1 MQPLRLTLVTTSYPV
16 CPGSSS
22 GIFVARMLDSLGDS
36 VVTTVVTPS
45 ASCAEEHPAGR
56 HALRLFRYA
65 PRSWERL
72 AHSPGGIPVALR
84 TQPMLRSLVPPFLLS
99 MTYAAWRQAT
109 NSDALHANWA
119 ICGCAAG
126 LAGRLRGK
134 PVVTTLRG
142 EDVTRGLGS
151 RSGRAVLKCA
161 LSLSAAVV
169 TVSDFMREMVGNRW
183 PRWAHKVVTIPN
195 GVDERFLALGRNHV
209 PWDASRPLEMATVG
223 SLIPR
228 KGIEELLTAVA
239 EVHVPKGFRLT
250 VAGDGPER
258 ADLEARSKA
267 LGLGDQV
274 RFLGAVEADRVHDL
288 MRTSDLFLLASRS
301 EGRPNVV
308 LEAMASGL
316 PVVASDIAGV
326 RELITHGVDGL
337 LYPVGQPAK
346 LSRAIETLAREPDR
360 VAEMGARAHR
370 SVIDRRL
377 LWERTG
383 EDYLSL
389 YRSLLERQVS
399 QSDRHRNAAQH

>member
-22 GIFVARMLDSLGDS
+22 GVFVARMLDSLGDS
-36 VVTTVVTPS
+36 VLSTVVTPS
-45 ASCAEEHPAGR
+45 ARCAEEHPAGR
-56 HALRLFRYA
+56 HTLRLFRYA
-65 PRSWERL
+65 PRSWELL
-72 AHSPGGIPVALR
+72 AHGPGGIPVALR
-84 TQPMLRSLVPPFLLS
+84 AQPMLRPLVPPFLLS
-99 MTYAAWRQAT
+99 MTYAAWKQAAK
-109 NSDALHANWA
+109 SDVLHANWA

-142 EDVTRGLGS
+142 EDVTRGLAN

-161 LSLSAAVV
+161 LALSAAVV

-195 GVDERFLALGRNHV
+195 GVDERYLAVGRSRV
-209 PWDASRPLEMATVG
+209 PWDASRPLELITVG

-228 KGIEELLTAVA
+228 KGVYELLSAVA
-239 EVHVPKGFRLT
+239 DVHLPQGFRLT
-250 VAGDGPER
+250 VAGDGPDR
-258 ADLEARSKA
+258 ANLEARSKA
-267 LGLGDQV
+267 LGLTDRI
-274 RFLGAVEADRVHDL
+274 RFLGAVNTDLVQDL
-288 MRTSDLFLLASRS
+288 MRTSDLFVLASRS

-316 PVVASDIAGV
+316 PVVGSDIPGV
-326 RELITHGVDGL
+326 RELLTHGVDGL
-337 LYPVGQPAK
+337 LYPVGQPAE
-346 LSRAIETLAREPDR
+346 LARAIETLAREPDR
-360 VAEMGARAHR
+360 LAEMGARAHR

-383 EDYLSL
+383 EDYLAL
-389 YRSLLERQVS
+389 YRSLVR
-399 QSDRHRNAAQH
+399 